1 MSNEFRTQGFEK
13 LEVWQLARQVR
24 LEIYKM
30 TVQFPTEEKFG
41 LTNQIRRSVNSISDN
56 IAEGTGRS
64 TNSDK
69 AYFINISYAS
79 CLEVINQLI
88 TAYDLEYINEDTYT
102 EFRIKMDRLCN
113 MLNAFYKFQ
122 INHNQDLKGKFKND

>member
-1 MSNEFRTQGFEK
+1 MSKEFHTQGFEK

-24 LEIYKM
+24 FEIYQM
-30 TVQFPTEEKFG
+30 TVLFPSDEKYG
-41 LTNQIRRSVNSISDN
+41 LTNQIRRSANSISDN
-56 IAEGTGRS
+56 IAEGSGRN

-88 TAYDLEYINEDTYT
+88 TAYDLSYINEDVYT
-102 EFRIKMDRLCN
+102 QFRIKMDRLCN
-113 MLNAFYKFQ
+113 MLNAFYRFQ
-122 INHNQDLKGKFKND
+122 INNNQDLKGKFKNE